1 MKYQPCDIIFVTQ
14 TRLSQ
19 INCHKGIKMIKR
31 FRDKYGISQKDMA
44 LYFDVSRSF
53 LAMLEMGARTPSDRI
68 MERLEIL
75 EKFLEENQEEAISNP
90 AQPDFPESLVESKIF
105 ELTAYLRKCEVLLK
119 ETEFIMQKN
128 ARARNI
134 QFEKKENESQN
145 ENFLRFLAKDGL
157 TRKIQAVDSK
167 KHLELIL
174 QREGLQAQLN
184 YLNKMAGNEN
194 KS

>member
-1 MKYQPCDIIFVTQ
+1 
-14 TRLSQ
+14 
-19 INCHKGIKMIKR
+19 MIKR